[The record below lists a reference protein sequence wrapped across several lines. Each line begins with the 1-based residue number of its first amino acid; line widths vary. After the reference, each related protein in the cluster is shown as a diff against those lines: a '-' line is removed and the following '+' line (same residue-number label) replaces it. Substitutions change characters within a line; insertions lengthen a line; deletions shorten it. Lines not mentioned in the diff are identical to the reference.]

1 MQSYPLS
8 PTTGPIPPEK
18 IPGRN
23 KEIEEIYNHTKVK
36 SVVLTMIRRMGKTL
50 LLQKFAYTTVKE
62 ARANKAIW
70 FDLMRVDDITD
81 LTDTLLI
88 RLHQEQSWLK
98 LNLERCKEL
107 YNKYRPTGEIK
118 VPTGLPLLPE
128 ISFKLPEF
136 KMEWKKA
143 LTACI
148 EDLANRKTENDE
160 IITLILDEF
169 PYMLWNWILDGK
181 VKDVIELLNLFRS
194 IRMSLQEKNNIRF
207 IICGSIGLD
216 VVMNHLKTEHKYTAE
231 PFNDM
236 KPYVLEAMTDD
247 DAHFLCS
254 CLALSGFDFEEDKD
268 TCIRKISYLTENLPF
283 YINKIFEILNS
294 SYNSQITLINVQG
307 AFDELISNV
316 NDDEVFEQLDT
327 RIALYYPKQ
336 KDSMFTILDFLSKQQ
351 SQIQEDE
358 IINSIDV
365 EGREARDFLRTLCK
379 DQYLTRT
386 IIEEKR
392 YYEFKYKIFR
402 KWWKLNKV

>member
-23 KEIEEIYNHTKVK
+23 KEIEEIYDHTQVK

-50 LLQKFAYTTVKE
+50 LLQKFAYITVKE
-62 ARANKAIW
+62 ERANKAIW
-70 FDLMRVDDITD
+70 FDLMRVGDVTD

-107 YNKYRPTGEIK
+107 YSKYKPTGEIK
-118 VPTGLPLLPE
+118 LSTGVPLLPE

-136 KMEWKKA
+136 KTEWKKA

-148 EDLANRKTENDE
+148 EDLANRKTENGE

-181 VKDVIELLNLFRS
+181 VKDVVELLNLFRS

-247 DAHFLCS
+247 DARFLCS
-254 CLALSGFDFEEDKD
+254 CLAMSGFIFEENEQY
-268 TCIRKISYLTENLPF
+268 CIQKICSLTENLPF

-294 SYNSQITLINVQG
+294 TYNSKITLINVQR

-351 SQIQEDE
+351 SQIQESE
-358 IINSIDV
+358 IINSVDI
-365 EGREARDFLRTLCK
+365 EGREVRDFLRTLSK

>member
-1 MQSYPLS
+1 MKPYSLS

-36 SVVLTMIRRMGKTL
+36 SVVLTMIRRIGKTL
-50 LLQKFAYTTVKE
+50 LLQKLAYITVKE
-62 ARANKAIW
+62 GRANKAIW
-70 FDLMRVDDITD
+70 FDLMRVGDVTD

-107 YNKYRPTGEIK
+107 YNKYGPTGEIK
-118 VPTGLPLLPE
+118 VPIGLPLLPE
-128 ISFKLPEF
+128 ISFKFPEF
-136 KMEWKKA
+136 KTEWKKA

-148 EDLANRKTENDE
+148 EDLANRKTENGE

-236 KPYVLEAMTDD
+236 KPYVLEAMTDA

-268 TCIRKISYLTENLPF
+268 ICIKKISYLTENLPF

-294 SYNSQITLINVQG
+294 SYNSKITLINVQG
-307 AFDELISNV
+307 AFDELISV
-316 NDDEVFEQLDT
+316 
-327 RIALYYPKQ
+327 
-336 KDSMFTILDFLSKQQ
+336 
-351 SQIQEDE
+351 
-358 IINSIDV
+358 
-365 EGREARDFLRTLCK
+365 
-379 DQYLTRT
+379 
-386 IIEEKR
+386 
-392 YYEFKYKIFR
+392 
-402 KWWKLNKV
+402 